1 MGSHGKVPPLCTG
14 GQRPFVTC
22 AAALEFL
29 RIEKERK
36 KTVMRPLT
44 LVRLNLQG
52 MSGAR
57 RGSYT
62 RPTVSIALYNLF
74 REQEP
79 PFKSRCRVV
88 RRIHVC
94 VVLGAAFWMD
104 PGNGPSG
111 TVVVAQLTLA
121 KVSGAERTAT
131 LGVQGRS
138 GPKEEDWRQD
148 AVTWSLP

>member
-1 MGSHGKVPPLCTG
+1 MRLH
-14 GQRPFVTC
+14 FDTC
-22 AAALEFL
+22 AVELARDEWSAASELHTSDGEYRF
-29 RIEKERK
+29 I
-36 KTVMRPLT
+36 
-44 LVRLNLQG
+44 Q
-52 MSGAR
+52 
-57 RGSYT
+57 
-62 RPTVSIALYNLF
+62 LYNLF